1 MVVNA
6 ELNRKVPPQQRIL
19 GYLSVTVLTT
29 FIHLCNSDKILCNVL
44 HLPPL
49 PADQG
54 HQAKISET
62 ELCEDLHKMSATPG
76 CGCSSRNVQNDQQL
90 FIGINIIA
98 FTFFFT
104 SGGSLSKD
112 MMAFYKEQN
121 KFSFARSLLSLVI
134 CTQLKL
140 LLGQKSQTMR
150 GSL

>member
-1 MVVNA
+1 MCFTFLHSRQTRATKPRSV
-6 ELNRKVPPQQRIL
+6 K
-19 GYLSVTVLTT
+19 LSFAKT
-29 FIHLCNSDKILCNVL
+29 F
-44 HLPPL
+44 
-49 PADQG
+49 
-54 HQAKISET
+54 
-62 ELCEDLHKMSATPG
+62 HKMSATPG
-76 CGCSSRNVQNDQQL
+76 CGCSSRNVQDEQQV
-90 FIGINIIA
+90 FIEINIIA

-150 GSL
+150 GSLYKVQFQLSAQLANSAMARLLIADQTLR